1 MLCLLLNLPAIF
13 LLSRIADLK
22 WLRRLRD
29 QLRSRPIQEG
39 AFMCRKCDEIAE
51 AIVRYRRLK
60 GQVTDQQ
67 MIEATVL
74 LLDKLEAEKLA
85 LHPKE

>member
-1 MLCLLLNLPAIF
+1 MFTIEPSSHLPIISHRRFEMATAPE
-13 LLSRIADLK
+13 RPIAL
-22 WLRRLRD
+22 
-29 QLRSRPIQEG
+29 RPIQEG

>member
-1 MLCLLLNLPAIF
+1 
-13 LLSRIADLK
+13 
-22 WLRRLRD
+22 
-29 QLRSRPIQEG
+29 
-39 AFMCRKCDEIAE
+39 MCRKCDEIAE